1 MMSTAVDPSLRIV
14 TPVLMTGR
22 LALLTIRVQVETAG
36 SGSGGKGGPTPRTWR
51 CSAGPSSARPSPCVP
66 GDTEAALAAYEE
78 KLFPRS
84 VSEAADTH
92 VILDLCLGDRAPFGF
107 IDFLS
112 GGADAPQ

>member
-1 MMSTAVDPSLRIV
+1 MLGGAELGQAVAMR
-14 TPVLMTGR
+14 
-22 LALLTIRVQVETAG
+22 
-36 SGSGGKGGPTPRTWR
+36 
-51 CSAGPSSARPSPCVP
+51 P
-66 GDTEAALAAYEE
+66 GDTEAALAVCEE

-92 VILDLCLGDRAPFGF
+92 VILDLCLGDRGPFGF